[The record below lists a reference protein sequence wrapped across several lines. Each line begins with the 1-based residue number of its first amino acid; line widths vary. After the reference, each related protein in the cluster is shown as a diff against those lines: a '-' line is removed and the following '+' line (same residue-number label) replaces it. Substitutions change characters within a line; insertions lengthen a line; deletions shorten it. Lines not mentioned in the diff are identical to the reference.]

1 MDKGND
7 IRMIYEAYLTDD
19 KSEKPSHKANEIPE
33 IGVWLNTNDRGDNDG
48 DRYYTTV
55 EIYPMSNKSGH
66 GPPLDWDYLD
76 RNTTLEDLVAQVKRN
91 FKLTGKPKFD

>member
-7 IRMIYEAYLTDD
+7 IRQIYEAYMTDD

-55 EIYPMSNKSGH
+55 EIYPMSDKYGD
-66 GPPLDWDYLD
+66 GPPLDWEYLD
-76 RNTTLEDLVAQVKRN
+76 SKTTLEDLVAQVKRN
-91 FKLTGKPKFD
+91 YKRTGQPRFN